1 MDASTLLRDLPFS
14 VGVVIALVLV
24 LGLADRIMDR
34 QAGVTKF
41 TRQLTLI
48 LLTVLAG
55 LTALLVLPD

>member
-34 QAGVTKF
+34 QTGVTKF